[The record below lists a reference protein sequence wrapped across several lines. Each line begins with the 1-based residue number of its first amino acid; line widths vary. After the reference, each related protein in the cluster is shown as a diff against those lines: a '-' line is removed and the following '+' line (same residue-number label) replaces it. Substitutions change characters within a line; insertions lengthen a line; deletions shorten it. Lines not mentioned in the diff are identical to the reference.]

1 MTVITGGE
9 APADGL
15 NSPSRVKM
23 RLTRYTTHRP
33 LGTQRP
39 DYLTNN

>member
-1 MTVITGGE
+1 MAVITESE

-33 LGTQRP
+33 LQNSRP
-39 DYLTNN
+39 II